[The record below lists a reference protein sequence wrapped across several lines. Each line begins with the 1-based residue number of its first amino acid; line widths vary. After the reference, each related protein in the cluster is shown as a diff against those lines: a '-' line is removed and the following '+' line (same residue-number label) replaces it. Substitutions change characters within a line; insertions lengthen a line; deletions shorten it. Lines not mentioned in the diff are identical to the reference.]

1 MTGSTRLLATPWLA
15 FAAIVANAGPA
26 IATDGSDPGGPGL
39 PVTNYSTQNL
49 SYYVTIGAQTTFN
62 LIAQD
67 VNGNTVTSY
76 NGTAVITTGDP
87 TAILPPNPR
96 FVAGVA
102 NNIPITFNSLGGYVV
117 SSSDT
122 VSPGIGDTAPINVVA
137 APVAPITT
145 PSVVSA
151 GTTGLTA
158 SVPAQDGMT
167 YAWTIANGVIT
178 AGDGTNSITYNTISA
193 GALDLQCVVTNPAGA
208 TATGNFRVSVR
219 PVAVTITA
227 PAAATTGATG
237 LSASVQPVSGATYSW
252 SITNGTITA
261 GATTPAITF
270 TAGAVGSLGLGCTVT
285 PWTGGGVT
293 GSTSVNVVAPPV
305 TPAPIQAPSPVAQG
319 ASGNAS
325 VTARS
330 GYTYFW
336 TVTNGT
342 ITSPGGGSGVLGGG
356 VNSITYT
363 AGAPPSAQF
372 SCVEINA
379 AGTTSSPASATV
391 TITPSPQPPP
401 ITAPSIVTTAD
412 TGVTASV
419 PARSGM
425 LYNWTVTGGTI
436 TSPGGAA
443 GVLSGGTNSITFTAG
458 PVGTLSLS
466 CTERNSTI
474 TSNPSTA
481 NVSVVGP
488 PQTPAIS
495 TVSPVTAGDTGRTA
509 SVTTRAG
516 MTYFWTISGGTITS
530 DGGASGVMSGG
541 VGGSN
546 TITFTVGPAGTLQ
559 VTCAEVNAANRASTP
574 GVANITV
581 QPQPNSGA
589 HYYFVAHQDDDI
601 LFINPDVANGIRAGR
616 TAQTTYVTA
625 GDAGQP
631 ASYWMMREDGVRSAY
646 AMMAN
651 AANTWNCATQTYL
664 TNKRVI
670 LCRLASLPRVSL
682 AFMRLPDGALLSLWS
697 NSVPTLTTV
706 DGTSVYT
713 RADVINVL
721 AAIISQGTPA
731 RIGTLD
737 STGAYGGDH
746 NDHVTSALFALEAD
760 HRYAAAHE
768 LRIYRGYSMW
778 PYSDSGPPAADQVNL
793 SQEEHDDKVNI
804 MAAYG
809 AGWTPGD
816 AYDHWEWRRY
826 VNSKLAGSTGP
837 MAEPGGRCIE
847 VVGGGSANGTPVQVA
862 TCVDG
867 SPQRWTVTN
876 SGLIQGIA
884 GKCLQIGS
892 DGVSAQIWDC
902 LSSAAQKWTV
912 TSNGQIRGFE
922 GSCLTIP
929 TTGTQLQVSACGV
942 DQSQLR
948 YMVPATQQWV
958 PQFGGSALWSSGT
971 QFSDADVGSAST
983 YYNTFQLADVNG
995 DGFPDACVRKSDGVY
1010 CALNNRAGGFSAY
1023 TRFTGDFSDALGWL
1037 NDQYGSTL
1045 QFADINGD
1053 GKADVC
1059 GRNSSGIY
1067 CAVANATGTAF
1078 VNAIQWTS
1086 DFSDAQ
1092 GFGSAPSYYRTVH
1105 LADVNGDGYAD
1116 VCARS
1121 STGIRCALNDRSGR
1135 FSASTLWLGTE
1146 FTDAL
1151 GWTASSFGNTI
1162 QFADIDGDGRAD
1174 VCGRAGAGIRCA
1186 LANATGTG
1194 FARVHQWS
1202 FRTVFSD
1209 TDGWGTASGYYGSIR
1224 LADINGDGLA
1234 DVCGRGPN
1242 GIVCAIS
1249 NAAGFDRATLWM
1261 RRDYTDAAG
1270 WQADRYGTT
1279 IRFADVNRDG
1289 HADVCGR
1296 GSSGLLCSLAP

>member
-1 MTGSTRLLATPWLA
+1 MIRSVRRLATRRVILA
-15 FAAIVANAGPA
+15 AVAAIAAPA
-26 IATDGSDPGGPGL
+26 LATDGSDPGSPGSQ
-39 PVTNYSTQNL
+39 VNNYYTQNL
-49 SYYVTIGAQTTFN
+49 AGNQTLGAQTTFN

-76 NGTAVITTGDP
+76 NGTAAITTGDP
-87 TAILPPNPR
+87 TAILPPNPT

-102 NNIPITFNSLGGYVV
+102 SNIPITFNSLGGYIV
-117 SSSDT
+117 SSAD
-122 VSPGIGDTAPINVVA
+122 VLNPAIGDSAPVNVVA
-137 APVAPITT
+137 APIAAITT

-178 AGDGTNSITYNTISA
+178 AGDGTNSITYSTVSA

-219 PVAVTITA
+219 PVAVAITA
-227 PAAATTGATG
+227 PPAATTGATG

-252 SITNGTITA
+252 SIANGTITS

-270 TAGAVGSLGLGCTVT
+270 TAGAVGSLGLSCTVT

-293 GSTSVNVVAPPV
+293 GSTSVNVVAPPA
-305 TPAPIQAPSPVAQG
+305 TPAPIQAASPVLQG
-319 ASGNAS
+319 GSGSAS

-342 ITSPGGGSGVLGGG
+342 ITSPGGASGVLGSG

-363 AGAPPSAQF
+363 AGAPPAIQL

-379 AGTTSSPASATV
+379 AGTASSPASASVTV
-391 TITPSPQPPP
+391 APSPQPPP
-401 ITAPSIVTTAD
+401 ITAPSVVTTGD
-412 TGVTASV
+412 TGITASV

-425 LYNWTVTGGTI
+425 LYNWSLTGGTI

-443 GVLSGGTNSITFTAG
+443 GVLSGGTNSISFTAG
-458 PVGTLSLS
+458 PVGTLTLS

-474 TSNPSTA
+474 TSSPSTA

-488 PQTPAIS
+488 PQTPTIS

-530 DGGASGVMSGG
+530 DGGSSGVMSGG

-546 TITFTVGPAGTLQ
+546 TITFSIGPAGTLT
-559 VTCAEVNAANRASTP
+559 VTCAEVNAANRASSP

-581 QPQPNSGA
+581 QPPANSGA
-589 HYYFVAHQDDDI
+589 HYYFVAHQDDDL
-601 LFINPDVANGIRAGR
+601 LFINPDVINGIRAGR
-616 TAQTTYVTA
+616 TVQTTYVTA

-631 ASYWMMREDGVRSAY
+631 ASYWMGREDSVRNAY
-646 AMMAN
+646 ATMAN
-651 AANTWNCATQTYL
+651 VANNWNCATQTYL
-664 TNKRVI
+664 TNKRVVV
-670 LCRLASLPRVSL
+670 CRLASLPRISL
-682 AFMRLPDGALLSLWS
+682 AFMRLPDGGLLSLWS
-697 NSVPTLTTV
+697 NQVPTLTTV
-706 DGTSVYT
+706 DGSSVYS
-713 RADVINVL
+713 RAELINVL
-721 AAIISQGTPA
+721 ATIISQGTPA
-731 RIGTLD
+731 RVGTLD
-737 STGAYGGDH
+737 STGAYGSDH
-746 NDHVTSALFALEAD
+746 NDHVTVGFLTLEAE
-760 HRYAAAHE
+760 HRYTGTHE

-778 PYSDSGPPAADQVNL
+778 EFADAGPPLLEQVDL

-804 MAAYG
+804 MIAYG
-809 AGWTPGD
+809 AGWSPGD
-816 AYDHWEWRRY
+816 PYDHWDWRRY
-826 VNSKLAGSTGP
+826 AISKLSGSSGP
-837 MAEPGGRCIE
+837 IGEAGGRCIE
-847 VVGGGSANGTPVQVA
+847 VVGGSTTNGTPVQAA

-876 SGLIQGIA
+876 SGLITGIA
-884 GKCLQIGS
+884 GKCLQVGS

-912 TSNGQIRGFE
+912 SSNGQIRGFE
-922 GSCLTIP
+922 GSCLTLP
-929 TTGTQLQVSACGV
+929 SSGPLQVLPCAV
-942 DQSQLR
+942 DQSQPR
-948 YMVPATQQWV
+948 YMVPANQQWI
-958 PQFGGSALWSSGT
+958 PQFTGSSIWSSGT

-995 DGFPDACVRKSDGVY
+995 DGFPDACVRKSDGIY

-1023 TRFTGDFSDALGWL
+1023 TRYTGDFSDALGWL
-1037 NDQYGSTL
+1037 GDQYGSTL

-1059 GRNSSGIY
+1059 GRSASGIY
-1067 CAVANATGTAF
+1067 CAVANPTGTAF
-1078 VNAIQWTS
+1078 INAIQWTS

-1092 GFGSAPSYYRTVH
+1092 GFGSAATYYRTVR
-1105 LADVNGDGYAD
+1105 LADVNGDGFAD

-1121 STGIRCALNDRSGR
+1121 PTGIRCALNDRTGR

-1151 GWTASSFGNTI
+1151 GWTAASYGTTI

-1174 VCGRAGAGIRCA
+1174 VCGRGAGGVRCA
-1186 LANATGTG
+1186 LANTTGNG

-1202 FRTVFSD
+1202 FRTEFSD
-1209 TDGWGTASGYYGSIR
+1209 TEGWAAASGYYGSIR
-1224 LADINGDGLA
+1224 LADVNGDGLP
-1234 DVCGRGPN
+1234 DLCGRGPS

-1249 NAAGFDRATLWM
+1249 NGIGFDHAELWM

-1296 GSSGLLCSLAP
+1296 GSSGLSCSLAP

>member
-1 MTGSTRLLATPWLA
+1 MTGSAKLHAAYRVA
-15 FAAIVANAGPA
+15 FAVVVAIAGPVR
-26 IATDGSDPGGPGL
+26 ATDGSDPGDPGL
-39 PVTNYSTQNL
+39 PVNNYFTQNL
-49 SYYVTIGAQTTFN
+49 YTNQTLGAQTTYN

-76 NGTAVITTGDP
+76 SGTAVITTGDP

-102 NNIPITFNSLGGYVV
+102 SNIPITFNSLGGFIV
-117 SSSDT
+117 SSSDA
-122 VSPGIGDTAPINVVA
+122 VNPGIGDTAPVNVFAV
-137 APVAPITT
+137 PVAPITT

-178 AGDGTNSITYNTISA
+178 AGDGTNAITYSTVSA

-270 TAGAVGSLGLGCTVT
+270 TAGAVGSLGLSCTVT

-530 DGGASGVMSGG
+530 DGGPSGVMSGG

-546 TITFTVGPAGTLQ
+546 TITFSIGPAGTLT
-559 VTCAEVNAANRASTP
+559 VTCAEVNAASRASTA

-581 QPQPNSGA
+581 QPPANSGA
-589 HYYFVAHQDDDI
+589 HYYFVAHQDDDL
-601 LFINPDVANGIRAGR
+601 LFINPDVINGIRAGR
-616 TAQTTYVTA
+616 TVQTTYVTA

-631 ASYWMMREDGVRSAY
+631 ASYWMGREDGVRNAY
-646 AMMAN
+646 ATMAN
-651 AANTWNCATQTYL
+651 AANNWNCATQTYL
-664 TNKRVI
+664 TNKRIVI
-670 LCRLASLPRVSL
+670 CRLASLPRVTL
-682 AFMRLPDGALLSLWS
+682 AFMRLPDGGLLNLWS
-697 NSVPTLTTV
+697 NAVPTLTTV
-706 DGTSVYT
+706 DGTSVYS
-713 RADVINVL
+713 RAELITVIST
-721 AAIISQGTPA
+721 IISQGTPA

-746 NDHVTSALFALEAD
+746 NDHVTCGLLTLEAD
-760 HRYAAAHE
+760 HRYTATHE
-768 LRIYRGYSMW
+768 FRIYRGYSMW
-778 PYSDSGPPAADQVNL
+778 AFSDAGPPLLDQVNL

-804 MAAYG
+804 MIAYG
-809 AGWTPGD
+809 AGWSAGD
-816 AYDHWEWRRY
+816 PYDHWDWRRY
-826 VNSKLAGSTGP
+826 GIIKLAGSTGP
-837 MAEPGGRCIE
+837 IGEPGGRCIE
-847 VVGGGSANGTPVQVA
+847 VVGGSSTNGTPVQVA

-876 SGLIQGIA
+876 SGLITGIA
-884 GKCLQIGS
+884 GKCLQIGN

-902 LSSAAQKWTV
+902 NSSAAQKWTV
-912 TSNGQIRGFE
+912 SSNGQIRGFE

-929 TTGTQLQVSACGV
+929 SSGPLQVSTCAA
-942 DQSQLR
+942 DQSQPR
-948 YMVPATQQWV
+948 YMVPANQQWI
-958 PQFGGSALWSSGT
+958 PQFGGSSLWSSGT
-971 QFSDADVGSAST
+971 QFSDADIGSAST

-995 DGFPDACVRKSDGVY
+995 DGFPDACVRKSDGIY
-1010 CALNNRAGGFSAY
+1010 CALNNRAGGFSSY
-1023 TRFTGDFSDALGWL
+1023 TRYTGDFSDALGWL
-1037 NDQYGSTL
+1037 SDQYGSTL

-1059 GRNSSGIY
+1059 GRSPSGIY
-1067 CAVANATGTAF
+1067 CAVANPTGTAF
-1078 VNAIQWTS
+1078 INATQWTS

-1092 GFGSAPSYYRTVH
+1092 GFGSSASYYRTVR
-1105 LADVNGDGYAD
+1105 LADVNGDGFAD

-1121 STGIRCALNDRSGR
+1121 SAGIRCALNDRTGR
-1135 FSASTLWLGTE
+1135 FTSSTLWLGTE
-1146 FTDAL
+1146 FTDSQ
-1151 GWTASSFGNTI
+1151 GWTAASYGTTI

-1174 VCGRAGAGIRCA
+1174 VCGRGAAGIRCA
-1186 LANATGTG
+1186 LANATGDG

-1202 FRTVFSD
+1202 FRTDFSD
-1209 TDGWGTASGYYGSIR
+1209 GDGWASASGYYGSIR
-1224 LADINGDGLA
+1224 LADINGDGLP
-1234 DVCGRGPN
+1234 DLCGRGPN

-1249 NAAGFDRATLWM
+1249 NGAGFDRAALWM
-1261 RRDYTDAAG
+1261 RRDYTDATG

-1296 GSSGLLCSLAP
+1296 GSTGLSCSLAP